1 MTAQPTPPRPLRL
14 ALLQYPV
21 ERPESIAAFGAKLD
35 HWLTQAKAGGAELAV
50 LPEYA
55 CVELGAALTGSDI
68 ADEATELAA
77 MVEAAPNILAEMRAA
92 ARRAGLWLLAGTLP
106 MRDAD
111 GLIRNR
117 APLIDPEGRLATQ
130 DKHAMTRFERERWGV
145 TAGASPSV
153 FNTPWGLIGIS
164 VCYDAEF
171 PKHVRAQVEAGA
183 WLILA
188 PSCTDTLHGFNRVR
202 VCAAARAVENQCFV
216 AITPTIGTAPWSAA
230 LDANRGYAAV
240 FGPIDRGFPEDGVLA
255 RGALDMPQW
264 VFAELDPARIEAVRR
279 EGAVFNHRDWPKRS
293 FHKPPVAVPA

>member
-1 MTAQPTPPRPLRL
+1 MTAPLRL

-21 ERPESIAAFGAKLD
+21 ERPEGVAAFGAKLD
-35 HWLTQAKAGGAELAV
+35 RWLAHASAGGADIAV

-55 CVELGAALTGSDI
+55 CVELGAALTGSDV
-68 ADEATELAA
+68 ADEAAELAA
-77 MVEAAPNILAEMRAA
+77 MVEAAPAILEAMRGA
-92 ARRAGLWLLAGTLP
+92 ARRAGLWLLPGSLP

-117 APLIDPEGRLATQ
+117 APLIAPDGRLATQ

-145 TAGASPSV
+145 SAGSGPAV
-153 FNTPWGLIGIS
+153 FQTPWGLIGIS
-164 VCYDAEF
+164 ICYDVEF

-202 VCAAARAVENQCFV
+202 VSAAARAVENQCFV
-216 AITPTIGTAPWSAA
+216 AITPTVGLAPWSAA
-230 LDANRGYAAV
+230 LDVNRGHAAV

-264 VFAELDPARIEAVRR
+264 VFADLDPARIAAVRQD
-279 EGAVFNHRDWPKRS
+279 GAVFNHRDWPRRS
-293 FHKPPVAVPA
+293 FSRPQAVAPA